1 MGRYLRSA
9 AIREAFSATEWQ
21 DSFEVCRLH
30 KNGGFTEMDMDFYYD
45 LITEVA
51 FYIKIL
57 LAVINLAFLLVPYVR
72 RKRDAYVGVVIYG
85 LVMVILF
92 KIPLEMKYWMAYC
105 VAAALSFLY
114 LMAKDKRNGRQKI
127 FLFLSFFVLEYLTHS
142 IIIEEMNLIAD
153 KTGLMEFSASSMEA
167 TIATLVVSEVAWGV
181 QRFLFLHVS
190 LRIFH
195 RVYKRKR
202 ENLSAREL
210 ACMAIPQIMV
220 LFFKPVESMYYDL
233 YMQCMEEG
241 LITKYIPANGYICLF
256 SITAYLAV
264 LVMLALFQ
272 RLWDGQEELRQIQL
286 ADSQMAEM
294 KTHIRQMEALY
305 QDIRAL
311 RHDMGNHIQ
320 AMEHLIGEN
329 HGTEASSYLRR
340 LKQEWMQAVPEIKTG
355 NPVTD
360 VIIREKMREAERQQI
375 SFQCDFHF
383 PEKTNVDAFDVGVM
397 LSNAL
402 NNCLESANGEHPWI
416 RISSSRKSHLFLITV
431 RNSYIGDIEWDR
443 ERGMPLSR
451 KKGEGHGIGLAN
463 IRRVA
468 RSYLGDM
475 LLEQDEECVTL
486 QVMLQVEDDDGD
498 CFTT

>member
-1 MGRYLRSA
+1 
-9 AIREAFSATEWQ
+9 
-21 DSFEVCRLH
+21 
-30 KNGGFTEMDMDFYYD
+30 MDMDFYYD
-45 LITEVA
+45 LITKVA
-51 FYIKIL
+51 SYVKIL
-57 LAVINLAFLLVPYVR
+57 LTVINLAFLLRPYVK
-72 RKRDAYVGVVIYG
+72 KRSDAYAGAVIYG
-85 LVMVILF
+85 LVMIILYA
-92 KIPLEMKYWMAYC
+92 IPLEMKFWMAYF
-105 VAAALSFLY
+105 VGAALSYLY
-114 LMAKDKRNGRQKI
+114 LMAMDKRNGRQKI
-127 FLFLSFFVLEYLTHS
+127 FLFLSFFILEYLTHS
-142 IIIEEMNLIAD
+142 IVIEEMNLIAD
-153 KTGLMEFSASSMEA
+153 QTGLMEFSARSMEA
-167 TIATLVVSEVAWGV
+167 AIATLLLSEAGWLV

-210 ACMAIPQIMV
+210 VCMAIPQVMV
-220 LFFKPVESMYYDL
+220 LFFKPVEYMYYDL

-241 LITKYIPANGYICLF
+241 MIKKYIPANGYICLF

-272 RLWDGQEELRQIQL
+272 RLRDGQEELRQMQL

-294 KTHIRQMEALY
+294 KVHIRQMEALY
-305 QDIRAL
+305 EDIRAM

-320 AMEHLIGEN
+320 VMEHLIGEN
-329 HGTEASSYLRR
+329 HGTEAASYLRR
-340 LKQEWMQAVPEIKTG
+340 LKREWGQAVSEVKTG

-360 VIIREKMREAERQQI
+360 VIIREKMREAGRRQI

-383 PEKTNVDAFDVGVM
+383 PEKTNVDAFDVGVI
-397 LSNAL
+397 LGNAL
-402 NNCLESANGEHPWI
+402 NNCLESVNGVHPWI
-416 RISSSRKSHLFLITV
+416 KISSSRKNQLFLITV
-431 RNSYIGDIEWDR
+431 KNSYAGDMEWDR
-443 ERGMPLSR
+443 ERGVPLSM

-475 LLEQDEECVTL
+475 LFEQGEDCVTL
-486 QVMLQVEDDDGD
+486 QVMLQVENDDD